1 MEYNG
6 RVYVYTTNDVIEY
19 DSDGKVTEN
28 TYAQI
33 NKINC
38 LSSADLVNWTDHGAI
53 PVAGTD
59 GIAKWATCS
68 WAPCAAHKTINGKEK
83 FFLYFCNGGNGVS
96 VLTADSPTRPWTES
110 LGKALITR
118 ATPNCSDI
126 TWLFDPAVMVDDDGT
141 GYLCFGGGV
150 PDGKDAMPGTSRIV
164 KLGDDMISL
173 AGTPVTIEAPYLFED
188 SGIYKIGDSY

>member
-1 MEYNG
+1 M
-6 RVYVYTTNDVIEY
+6 YVYTTNDVIEY

-28 TYAQI
+28 TYAQV

-38 LSSADLVNWTDHGAI
+38 LSSEDLVNWTDHGAI

-96 VLTADSPTRPWTES
+96 VLTADSPTGPWTDP
-110 LGKALITR
+110 LGKAMITR
-118 ATPNCSDI
+118 DRKSTRLNS
-126 TWLFDPAVMVDDDGT
+126 
-141 GYLCFGGGV
+141 
-150 PDGKDAMPGTSRIV
+150 SH
-164 KLGDDMISL
+164 
-173 AGTPVTIEAPYLFED
+173 
-188 SGIYKIGDSY
+188 